1 MTMSRRTALEEG
13 FAIAVDALRVNWV
26 RSSLTILGVTIG
38 VAVVVTMAALIS
50 GIQSSIV
57 KGFESSGPDNFIVSR
72 IDFSNLR
79 IVTSNGRPPWWGKP
93 VIQAD
98 EAQRLNQLDAVDEA
112 LYNFGTQ
119 VTMSFESRRVSGI
132 QASGYS
138 AGWVKYQPG
147 DFTAGRDFTPQEAL
161 ASRPLV
167 VISKPL
173 ADEFFEDRDPIGR
186 KIRVSAG
193 RRGVTEAFEVIGVFE
208 PEANIF
214 TAAIRNWAVFPY
226 TSAMKRLKISNSEA
240 QILVVPRE
248 GMQADAIDQ
257 VTASMRTQ
265 RGLRPSE
272 ENDFSVLPSAQI
284 LDTLNQLTG
293 VFFLVMMALSSVG
306 LMVGGIGVIGIMLI
320 SVKER
325 TREIGIRKA
334 VGATRRDIL
343 WQFLVEATVLTMIG
357 GATGLMLGAA
367 LSTTVASLTPI
378 PSAIP
383 LWSILVSILM
393 AAVTGIVF
401 GLYPAYSA
409 AQMDPVR
416 ALGHE

>member
-13 FAIAVDALRVNWV
+13 FAIAVDALRANWV

-57 KGFESSGPDNFIVSR
+57 RGFESSGPDNFIVSR

-79 IVTSNGRPPWWGKP
+79 IVTLNGRPPWWGRP
-93 VIQAD
+93 VIEAD
-98 EAQRLNQLDAVDEA
+98 EARRLNQLEAVDEA
-112 LYNFGTQ
+112 LYNFNAS

-147 DFTAGRDFTPQEAL
+147 DFTAGRDFTPQEAR

-167 VISKPL
+167 VISAPL

-186 KIRVSAG
+186 KIRISAG

-240 QILVVPRE
+240 QILVVPRD

-265 RGLRPSE
+265 RGLRPAE
-272 ENDFSVLPSAQI
+272 ENDFTVLPSAQI

-343 WQFLVEATVLTMIG
+343 WQFLVEATVLTMLG
-357 GATGLMLGAA
+357 GATGLVLGAA
-367 LSTTVASLTPI
+367 LSSTVASLTPI
-378 PSAIP
+378 PSEIP
-383 LWSILVSILM
+383 LWSIFASIMM

-401 GLYPAYSA
+401 GLYPAYNA
-409 AQMDPVR
+409 AHMDPVR